1 MKNNETP
8 IVKRIFAIL
17 GIVLILAIII
27 GFFIK
32 AVFGSFDSAGSFIAA
47 ATALIA
53 IPIVVWLFVW
63 AFTVITGKRTVASA
77 DPYGRNE
84 QALKDAEAEAD
95 VENEKSQDAEAN
107 AINTVIFDI
116 GGVLVDFCW
125 DDFLRNKGYDEA
137 MVQRIGDAS
146 VRSKDWDEF
155 DKGVLDTKGII
166 DGFVK
171 NDPEIEDII
180 REAFADLDGLL
191 RKRERTIPWIKA
203 LKEAGYKVL
212 VLSNFSKQALEA
224 NLFMNEF
231 LDEVDGGILSYR
243 DKVIKPD
250 RKIYELITERY
261 NLTPSKCVFIDD
273 LERNVEA
280 ARDFG
285 MNGVVFESYEQVDS
299 DLAKMGVSYVI

>member
-1 MKNNETP
+1 MENNQNTENKETP
-8 IVKRIFAIL
+8 VAKRILAIL

-32 AVFGSFDSAGSFIAA
+32 AVFGSFDSAGAFMAA

-53 IPIVVWLFVW
+53 IPIVVWLFIW
-63 AFTVITGKRTVASA
+63 AFTAITGKRTVASA

-84 QALKDAEAEAD
+84 ENTKNAKDE
-95 VENEKSQDAEAN
+95 DA
-107 AINTVIFDI
+107 IDTVIFDI

-125 DDFLRNKGYDEA
+125 EDFFRSKGHDEA
-137 MVQRIGDAS
+137 MVQRLGDAS
-146 VRSKDWDEF
+146 VRSEAWNEF

-171 NDPEIEDII
+171 NDPEIEDTI
-180 REAFADLDGLL
+180 RETFVNLEGLL
-191 RKRERTIPWIKA
+191 RKRERTLPWIKA
-203 LKEAGYKVL
+203 LKEAGYRVL
-212 VLSNFSKQALEA
+212 VLSNFSKEALEA

-250 RKIYELITERY
+250 RRIYELITERY

-273 LERNVEA
+273 IEKNVEA
-280 ARDFG
+280 ARAFG
-285 MNGVVFESYEQVDS
+285 MNSIVFKSYEQVDN
-299 DLAKMGVSYVI
+299 DLAEMGVSYTL